1 MAEEKA
7 KKEATKKAPKKEAS
21 APKVD
26 DALKKELEEQ
36 KKANELLQAQLAEI
50 MEMLN
55 AQKDEPVVEARDDDD
70 DIVVISLMPCK
81 LNLIG
86 EDGGV
91 AYTFEEMYEEQYV
104 PFDELKNI
112 VKKNRKLAKNGRYY
126 IANEKAVKKLKLEQD
141 YKKILSPEQIKKI
154 LDVDVATAIEMY
166 KLAPQAQQKTV
177 IEVVKAQKFAGKHI
191 DNNLLVELGK
201 LAHVDLVNA
210 EDIFGAR

>member
-7 KKEATKKAPKKEAS
+7 KKTTESKAKK
-21 APKVD
+21 D
-26 DALKKELEEQ
+26 DSLKKELEEQ
-36 KKANELLQAQLAEI
+36 KKANEALQAQLAEI

-55 AQKDEPVVEARDDDD
+55 AKKDEPVAEAKDDDD

-86 EDGGV
+86 EDGSV

-126 IANEKAVKKLKLEQD
+126 IANEQAVKKLRLEQD

-154 LDVDVATAIEMY
+154 LEVDVQTAIEMY
-166 KLAPQAQQKTV
+166 KLAPQAQQRTV
-177 IEVVKAQKFAGKHI
+177 IEVVKAQKFAGKYI

>member
-1 MAEEKA
+1 MAEETKA
-7 KKEATKKAPKKEAS
+7 KKTTTSKKTTEPK
-21 APKVD
+21 KVD
-26 DALKKELEEQ
+26 DSLKKELEAQ
-36 KKANELLQAQLAEI
+36 KKANEELQAQLAEL
-50 MEMLN
+50 MKVLN
-55 AQKDEPVVEARDDDD
+55 AKQDESVVEAEEDDDV
-70 DIVVISLMPCK
+70 IVVSLMPCK

-86 EDGGV
+86 EDGSV
-91 AYTFEEMYEEQYV
+91 AYAFEEMYEEQFI
-104 PFDELKNI
+104 PFNELKAI

-126 IANEKAVKKLKLEQD
+126 IANEQAVKKLKLEQD

-154 LDVDVATAIEMY
+154 LDTDVATAIEMY

-177 IEVVKAQKFAGKHI
+177 IEVVKAQKFAGKYI

>member
-7 KKEATKKAPKKEAS
+7 KKTTESKAKK
-21 APKVD
+21 D
-26 DALKKELEEQ
+26 DSLKKELEEQ
-36 KKANELLQAQLAEI
+36 KKANEALQAQLAEI

-55 AQKDEPVVEARDDDD
+55 AKKDEPVAEEDDDD
-70 DIVVISLMPCK
+70 DITVISLMPCK

-91 AYTFEEMYEEQYV
+91 AYTFEEMYEEQFI
-104 PFDELKNI
+104 PLEELKII

-126 IANEKAVKKLKLEQD
+126 IANEQAVKKLKLEQD

-154 LDVDVATAIEMY
+154 LEVDVQTAIEMY
-166 KLAPQAQQKTV
+166 KLAPQAQQRIV
-177 IEVVKAQKFAGKHI
+177 IEVVKAQRFAGKYI